1 MFIPGCTCC
10 GGGTTADCPCACAN
24 AIPPFYVRVDIGSP
38 TSYTGPA
45 ASAEE
50 LKDIGLWLNRKLC
63 GTPVGACG
71 FLFLG
76 TFRAGFNQIR
86 LSVLND
92 NCNGWSI
99 NMDAEDVT
107 VNGPVIY
114 PAEWVLFGSS
124 AVGSTYYS
132 AGATTFGA
140 FKVDIHSNDQTKD
153 LNALGQM
160 CSITGEAELPF
171 WSASQANF
179 TVTIRREYSEAYTV
193 LQFGNA
199 KFYRGPGCPV
209 CACVSPCSKHATL
222 NGVTYDCLPPEINVS
237 LSLIHNEGTF
247 PDEGISGKGAA
258 FVGSVTAAINNLPG
272 MTLPLVSWDGNAATY
287 RYDYPLYT
295 TTYLRYEV
303 TLYCSTV
310 CQPAQS
316 LNSACVKAWL
326 INKSTATPTPDPE
339 WPVSSFTGGL
349 GTFSKT
355 VTDLR
360 IYYSGNWVSGDQIA
374 TPTLT
379 INSLCNNGATTSTYD
394 ASGAQDLVSGTSA
407 TAGLFSVGGNNIP
420 ITIYYDIAH
429 LTVSVP

>member
-1 MFIPGCTCC
+1 ME
-10 GGGTTADCPCACAN
+10 
-24 AIPPFYVRVDIGSP
+24 S
-38 TSYTGPA
+38 
-45 ASAEE
+45 
-50 LKDIGLWLNRKLC
+50 
-63 GTPVGACG
+63 TPV
-71 FLFLG
+71 
-76 TFRAGFNQIR
+76 
-86 LSVLND
+86 V
-92 NCNGWSI
+92 
-99 NMDAEDVT
+99 
-107 VNGPVIY
+107 Y
-114 PAEWVLFGSS
+114 PAEWITFGE
-124 AVGSTYYS
+124 AEGSTYYS
-132 AGATTFGA
+132 GGATTFGG

-171 WSASQANF
+171 WSASEANF
-179 TVTIRREYSEAYTV
+179 TVTIRREYSDERTV
-193 LQFGNA
+193 LQYGNA
-199 KFYRGPGCPV
+199 KFYRGPGCPI

-237 LSLIHNEGTF
+237 LSLLNNEGTF
-247 PDEGISGKGAA
+247 PDEGVSGKGAA
-258 FVGSVTAAINNLPG
+258 FVGSVSTAINNLPG

-287 RYDYPLYT
+287 RYDYPVYT
-295 TTYLRYEV
+295 TTHLRYEV

-326 INKSTATPTPDPE
+326 VNKSTATPTPDPA
-339 WPVSSFTGGL
+339 WPVSSFTAGYGS
-349 GTFSKT
+349 FSKT
-355 VTDLR
+355 VSDLR

-379 INSLCNNGATTSTYD
+379 INSLCTNGAATSTYD

-420 ITIYYDIAH
+420 ITIYYDVAH